1 MTAVESRYA
10 KATLGKT
17 RLVFKI
23 LFLPFAFVACAS
35 FGVEDPPS
43 AAKQAKGATNT
54 VTDGPGSMDAS
65 TTQGDDAAGR
75 DAEAG
80 ASSRALACGG
90 AVCTTTG
97 CCVTPQGASC
107 TDACTSLYF
116 QCFGA
121 ENCAAGQV
129 CCATGKTTSCATT
142 CAGTVVCA
150 SSDECAT
157 GMQCEPQS
165 CGGTYAYSTCTAG
178 TKPLNMPDCNLP

>member
-1 MTAVESRYA
+1 M
-10 KATLGKT
+10 T
-17 RLVFKI
+17 RLLLKVC
-23 LFLPFAFVACAS
+23 FLPFAFLACAS

-54 VTDGPGSMDAS
+54 VNDGTAADAS
-65 TTQGDDAAGR
+65 TTQGPGATR

-80 ASSRALACGG
+80 VSSPAPLACGG
-90 AVCTTTG
+90 AVCTGTG
-97 CCVTPQGASC
+97 CCVSPQGTTC

-129 CCATGKTTSCATT
+129 CCAVGKTTSCATT

-157 GMQCEPQS
+157 GTQCEPQR
-165 CGGTYAYSTCTAG
+165 CGDAYAYSTCTTGA
-178 TKPLNMPDCNLP
+178 KPLMTDCNLP